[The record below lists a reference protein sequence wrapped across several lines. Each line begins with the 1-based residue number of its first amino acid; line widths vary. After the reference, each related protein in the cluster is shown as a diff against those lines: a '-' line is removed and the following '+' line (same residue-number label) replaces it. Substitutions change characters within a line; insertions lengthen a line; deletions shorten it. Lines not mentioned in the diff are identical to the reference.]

1 MMSDEIVQQ
10 PVQEEK
16 KERVDELDVIGGILV
31 KLIQSFINSI
41 KNRKSS

>member
-1 MMSDEIVQQ
+1 MSEEEIQQ

-16 KERVDELDVIGGILV
+16 KERIDELDVIGGILV
-31 KLIQSFINSI
+31 RLIQRFINSI